1 MAERR
6 MFSRKLLGSSKYVTM
21 SFPAQALYLQLCMQ
35 ADDDGVV
42 DNAVP
47 QCRLLG
53 CDIGHLNEQRQ
64 GGWLIELGD
73 DLHLIAHW
81 LVHNKIRKDR
91 YVRTTYMTQL
101 GTVYINADRVYTFDQ
116 DSMDASPLLDQVKQR
131 HEEVV
136 YTKND
141 NQNDNPGKESKDK
154 VSKDKE
160 RGGEVR
166 KDKGMRGR
174 EAARPA
180 EHASREYPPAQN
192 LSFFKN
198 TDENQ
203 SDTKAIGGVKPL
215 ITLADL
221 SRPTDT
227 VLRGKIDHNEYP

>member
-53 CDIGHLNEQRQ
+53 CDIGHLNELKQ

-101 GTVYINADRVYTFDQ
+101 GTVYINADRVYTLDNG
-116 DSMDASPLLDQVKQR
+116 SMEGTSLI
-131 HEEVV
+131 EEVKKRKN
-136 YTKND
+136 TKNGNQNG
-141 NQNDNPGKESKDK
+141 NQNDNPGKVSKDK
-154 VSKDKE
+154 VSKGKESKDKE

-174 EAARPA
+174 ADQVCNSVARPA

-192 LSFFKN
+192 F
-198 TDENQ
+198 
-203 SDTKAIGGVKPL
+203 
-215 ITLADL
+215 
-221 SRPTDT
+221 
-227 VLRGKIDHNEYP
+227 